1 MFNFRNYKTVASFR
15 RHIYEGFI
23 TLKKKGYCDPN
34 HLVNKFEKWISRRK
48 ENWLLQKDRTKPFE

>member
-34 HLVNKFEKWISRRK
+34 HLVNKFEEWISRRK
-48 ENWLLQKDRTKPFE
+48 ENWLL